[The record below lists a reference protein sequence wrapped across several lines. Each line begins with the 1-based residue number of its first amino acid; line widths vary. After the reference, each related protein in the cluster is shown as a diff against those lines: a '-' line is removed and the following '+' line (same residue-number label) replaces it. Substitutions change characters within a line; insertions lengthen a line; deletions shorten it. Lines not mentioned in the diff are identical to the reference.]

1 MLRLLRLDYRKVKNY
16 KPFWVLTTLYMF
28 LVISVPVSVLEFLK
42 WLKVKGAEFEGFDP
56 MKIPVLFFPDVWQNI
71 TWFYT
76 LPVFL
81 IFLGIVV
88 IITISNEFS
97 YKTIRQ
103 NIIDGLDRREFIQ
116 SKLSMIVVL
125 ALASTLVVFV
135 TSLVSGLIYTPDL
148 ELGDMLDGME
158 FIFGYFLYVLLFLVL
173 AFLLTVLLQ
182 RSALTIFILL
192 LYRPVEGILIAIAN
206 KYDVEFLTD
215 YLPLQAASSMIE
227 VPFPRYWFQEITDYL
242 PLVPTLVVCAYIVLF
257 VYLISKR
264 LKSAD
269 L

>member
-16 KPFWVLTTLYMF
+16 RPFWVLSILYMF
-28 LVISVPVSVLEFLK
+28 LVVSVPISLLEFLK
-42 WLKVKGAEFEGFDP
+42 WLKMKGAEFDGFDP
-56 MKIPVLFFPDVWQNI
+56 MKIPILFFPDIWQNI
-71 TWFYT
+71 TYFYT
-76 LPVFL
+76 LPIFL
-81 IFLGIVV
+81 IFLGILV

-125 ALASTLVVFV
+125 SLASTLVVFV
-135 TSLVSGLIYTPDL
+135 TCLLSGMIYTPDL
-148 ELGDMLDGME
+148 SMGEMLDGME
-158 FIFGYFLYVLLFLVL
+158 FIFGYFLYVLLFLVI

-182 RSALTIFILL
+182 RSALTIFLLL
-192 LYRPVEGILIAIAN
+192 LYRPIEGILIAIAGRYN
-206 KYDVEFLTD
+206 VDFLTD

-242 PLVPTLVVCAYIVLF
+242 PLVPTLVVCGYIVLF
-257 VYLISKR
+257 VYLISLR
-264 LKSAD
+264 LRKAD